1 MLFREFLFPIHKS
14 VFIHNTFC
22 LPKQYWHDPV
32 HADQYIEKSQFIGE
46 INNEGPNKNASY
58 AENLNKLE
66 NFVMVRNTEVNFQF
80 NMFTFFLK
88 KKTLKFSRLKILSF
102 ES

>member
-1 MLFREFLFPIHKS
+1 MNFCFLYLYKS
-14 VFIHNTFC
+14 VFLHNTFC
-22 LPKQYWHDPV
+22 LSKQYWHDPV
-32 HADQYIEKSQFIGE
+32 HADQYVEKSQFIGE

-80 NMFTFFLK
+80 NMFIF
-88 KKTLKFSRLKILSF
+88 KTLKFPRLDNLNF

>member
-1 MLFREFLFPIHKS
+1 MLFHEFLFPIYKS
-14 VFIHNTFC
+14 VFLHNTFC
-22 LPKQYWHDPV
+22 LSKQYWHDPV

-80 NMFTFFLK
+80 NMFIF
-88 KKTLKFSRLKILSF
+88 KKTLKFPRLENLSF